1 MMDMNTELNSID
13 REEYS
18 QNLQRKK
25 AYYYKKDGN
34 TVAFGYQKMCPL
46 DIITGNCSHKG
57 FYIQIQDGGLYRI
70 WTEMDGVIFC
80 SCTCN
85 RWDTLEDLSKKL
97 TRTGKE
103 EFLRGLEAAEKNHG
117 YIRQLH
123 ITVVKALGYGGLAE
137 HYTEYMSVVKRE
149 QEAERQKRKLEEKR
163 RLDAEEKRRQS
174 EFDTQLF
181 NAENSILKK
190 EKVENAKTHKGS
202 SLFLELFKANGIR
215 LPLRTQGWVN
225 DVLAEVTFKFDG
237 SITYCYFSRG
247 NDSKMFKG
255 YLRMLEEKILEKH
268 GVCNC

>member
-1 MMDMNTELNSID
+1 M
-13 REEYS
+13 
-18 QNLQRKK
+18 
-25 AYYYKKDGN
+25 
-34 TVAFGYQKMCPL
+34 
-46 DIITGNCSHKG
+46 
-57 FYIQIQDGGLYRI
+57 
-70 WTEMDGVIFC
+70 
-80 SCTCN
+80 
-85 RWDTLEDLSKKL
+85 
-97 TRTGKE
+97 
-103 EFLRGLEAAEKNHG
+103 
-117 YIRQLH
+117 
-123 ITVVKALGYGGLAE
+123 GYGGLAE

-202 SLFLELFKANGIR
+202 SLFLELFKANGIW

-247 NDSKMFKG
+247 NDSKVFKG